1 MQQYTL
7 PLFIVGLILITKGAD
22 WFTESAVSI
31 SQKSGIPKMIIGATI
46 VSFATTAPEFTVSVY
61 AAYLGHTG
69 LTVGNA
75 VGSAICNAGLI
86 LGGVIVVRSI
96 PVEDSSFLKR
106 GAFMIVS
113 ALLLI
118 VISIDGML
126 TPVDGI
132 LLLVVFVAFLY
143 YNYRSQ
149 SLLFGTNEEEVNQNL
164 DEVSDSLSKDVAF
177 FVLGAA
183 LVVSGSRILIDSG
196 TDIAMWLGVPEMIIG
211 LTLVAFGTSL
221 PELITAISATLK
233 GHHDLTVGNILG
245 ANTMD
250 IALILGASSLIS
262 EIPIQDQSLYYDFP
276 AMLLIMGMIVFFGL
290 TGRKLARWEG
300 AVILATY
307 IAYLGGLFFFYMQ

>member
-46 VSFATTAPEFTVSVY
+46 VSFATTAPEFAVSAY

-75 VGSAICNAGLI
+75 VGSAICNAGLV

-118 VISIDGML
+118 VTSIDGVL

-143 YNYRSQ
+143 YNYRRQ
-149 SLLFGTNEEEVNQNL
+149 SLLFGTNEEEEINEEL
-164 DEVSDSLSKDVAF
+164 GKVSDSISKDVAF

-183 LVVSGSRILIDSG
+183 FVVGGSRILIDSG

-221 PELITAISATLK
+221 PELITAISATRK
-233 GHHDLTVGNILG
+233 GHHDLAVGNILG

-262 EIPIQDQSLYYDFP
+262 ELPIQDQSLYYDFP

-307 IAYLGGLFFFYMQ
+307 IAYIGGLFFFYM

>member
-46 VSFATTAPEFTVSVY
+46 VSFATTAPEFAVSAY

-86 LGGVIVVRSI
+86 LGGVIVLRSI

-118 VISIDGML
+118 VVSIDGML

-132 LLLVVFVAFLY
+132 LLLIVFVAFLY
-143 YNYRSQ
+143 YNYRLQ
-149 SLLFGTNEEEVNQNL
+149 SMLFGTNEEVNEEL
-164 DEVSDSLSKDVAF
+164 GEVSDSISKDVVF

-183 LVVSGSRILIDSG
+183 LVVGGSRILIDSG

-221 PELITAISATLK
+221 PELITAISATRK
-233 GHHDLTVGNILG
+233 GHNDLAVGNILG

-262 EIPIQDQSLYYDFP
+262 ELPIQDQSLYYDFP

-300 AVILATY
+300 AIILATY
-307 IAYLGGLFFFYMQ
+307 IAYIVGLFFFYM

>member
-1 MQQYTL
+1 MQYYTL

-31 SQKSGIPKMIIGATI
+31 SQKSGIPKMIVGATI
-46 VSFATTAPEFTVSVY
+46 VSFATTAPEFAVSAY

-106 GAFMIVS
+106 GVFMIVS
-113 ALLLI
+113 ALMLL
-118 VISIDGML
+118 VTSIDGVL

-132 LLLVVFVAFLY
+132 LLLIVFVAFLY
-143 YNYRSQ
+143 YNYRRQ
-149 SLLFGTNEEEVNQNL
+149 SLLFGTNQEVNEDLEQL
-164 DEVSDSLSKDVAF
+164 PGSISKDVAF

-183 LVVSGSRILIDSG
+183 LVVGGSRILIDSG

-262 EIPIQDQSLYYDFP
+262 ELPIQDQSLYYDFP

-290 TGRKLARWEG
+290 TGRKLERWEG
-300 AVILATY
+300 GVVLATY
-307 IAYLGGLFFFYMQ
+307 IAYVGGLFFFYM

>member
-46 VSFATTAPEFTVSVY
+46 VSFATTAPEFAVSAY

-86 LGGVIVVRSI
+86 LGGVIVLRSI

-118 VISIDGML
+118 VVSIDGML

-132 LLLVVFVAFLY
+132 LLLIVFVAFLY
-143 YNYRSQ
+143 YNYRLQ
-149 SLLFGTNEEEVNQNL
+149 SMLFGTNEEVNEEL
-164 DEVSDSLSKDVAF
+164 GEVSDSISKDVVF

-183 LVVSGSRILIDSG
+183 LVVGGSRILIDSG

-221 PELITAISATLK
+221 PELITAISATRK
-233 GHHDLTVGNILG
+233 GHNDLAVGNILG

-262 EIPIQDQSLYYDFP
+262 ELPIQDQSLYYDFP

-300 AVILATY
+300 AIILATY
-307 IAYLGGLFFFYMQ
+307 IAYVGGLFFFYM

>member
-1 MQQYTL
+1 
-7 PLFIVGLILITKGAD
+7 
-22 WFTESAVSI
+22 
-31 SQKSGIPKMIIGATI
+31 
-46 VSFATTAPEFTVSVY
+46 
-61 AAYLGHTG
+61 
-69 LTVGNA
+69 
-75 VGSAICNAGLI
+75 
-86 LGGVIVVRSI
+86 
-96 PVEDSSFLKR
+96 
-106 GAFMIVS
+106 MIVS

-118 VISIDGML
+118 VVSIDGML

-143 YNYRSQ
+143 YNYRLQ
-149 SLLFGTNEEEVNQNL
+149 SLLFGTNEEVNEELGEISN
-164 DEVSDSLSKDVAF
+164 SISKDVVF

-183 LVVSGSRILIDSG
+183 LVVGGSRILIDSG

-221 PELITAISATLK
+221 PELITAISATRK
-233 GHHDLTVGNILG
+233 GHNDLAVGNILG

-262 EIPIQDQSLYYDFP
+262 ELPIQDQSLYYDFP

-300 AVILATY
+300 AIILATY
-307 IAYLGGLFFFYMQ
+307 IAYIVGLFFFYM

>member
-7 PLFIVGLILITKGAD
+7 PLFIVGLIFITKGAD

-46 VSFATTAPEFTVSVY
+46 VSFATTAPEFAVSAY

-86 LGGVIVVRSI
+86 LGGVIVLRSI

-118 VISIDGML
+118 VVSIDGML

-132 LLLVVFVAFLY
+132 LLLVVFVVFLY
-143 YNYRSQ
+143 YNYRLQ
-149 SLLFGTNEEEVNQNL
+149 SLLFGTNEEVNEELGEISN
-164 DEVSDSLSKDVAF
+164 SISKDVVF

-183 LVVSGSRILIDSG
+183 LVVGGSRILIDSG

-221 PELITAISATLK
+221 PELITAISATRK
-233 GHHDLTVGNILG
+233 GHNDLAVGNILG

-262 EIPIQDQSLYYDFP
+262 ELPIQNQSLYYDFP
-276 AMLLIMGMIVFFGL
+276 AMLLIMGMIVFSVL
-290 TGRKLARWEG
+290 KTSAR
-300 AVILATY
+300 IRRQSSY
-307 IAYLGGLFFFYMQ
+307 ISENCAPR

>member
-1 MQQYTL
+1 MQEYTL

-31 SQKSGIPKMIIGATI
+31 SQKSGIPKMLIGATI

-61 AAYLGHTG
+61 AAYLGQTG

-75 VGSAICNAGLI
+75 VGSVICNAGLI
-86 LGGVIVVRSI
+86 LGGVIVVRSV

-106 GAFMIVS
+106 GAFMIIS

-118 VISIDGML
+118 VTSIDGVL
-126 TPVDGI
+126 TPIDGI
-132 LLLVVFVAFLY
+132 LLLVFFVAFLY
-143 YNYRSQ
+143 YNYRRQ
-149 SLLFGTNEEEVNQNL
+149 SLIFGMNEEVNEDL
-164 DEVSDSLSKDVAF
+164 EEVSGSISKDVAF

-183 LVVSGSRILIDSG
+183 LVVGGSRILIDSG
-196 TDIAMWLGVPEMIIG
+196 IDIAMWLGVPEMVIG
-211 LTLVAFGTSL
+211 LTLIAFGTSL
-221 PELITAISATLK
+221 PELVTAISATQK
-233 GHHDLTVGNILG
+233 GHNDLAVGNILG

-250 IALILGASSLIS
+250 IALILGVSSLIS
-262 EIPIQDQSLYYDFP
+262 DLPIEEQSLYYDFP
-276 AMLLIMGMIVFFGL
+276 AMLLIMCMIVVFGL

-307 IAYLGGLFFFYMQ
+307 IAYIGGLFFFYM

>member
-7 PLFIVGLILITKGAD
+7 PLFIVGLIFITKGAD

-46 VSFATTAPEFTVSVY
+46 VSFATTAPEFAVSAY

-86 LGGVIVVRSI
+86 LGGVIVLRSI

-118 VISIDGML
+118 VVSIDGML

-143 YNYRSQ
+143 YNYRLQ
-149 SLLFGTNEEEVNQNL
+149 SLLFGTNEEVNEELGEISN
-164 DEVSDSLSKDVAF
+164 SISKDVVF

-183 LVVSGSRILIDSG
+183 LVVGGSRILIDSG

-221 PELITAISATLK
+221 PELITAISATRK
-233 GHHDLTVGNILG
+233 GHNDLAVGNILG

-262 EIPIQDQSLYYDFP
+262 ELPIQNQSLYYDFP

-300 AVILATY
+300 AIILATY
-307 IAYLGGLFFFYMQ
+307 IAYVGGLFFFYM

>member
-7 PLFIVGLILITKGAD
+7 PLFIVGLIFITKGAD

-46 VSFATTAPEFTVSVY
+46 VSFATTAPEFAVSAY

-86 LGGVIVVRSI
+86 LGGVIVLRSI

-118 VISIDGML
+118 VVSIDGML

-132 LLLVVFVAFLY
+132 LLLVVFVVFLY
-143 YNYRSQ
+143 YNYRLQ
-149 SLLFGTNEEEVNQNL
+149 SLLFGTNEEVNEELGEISN
-164 DEVSDSLSKDVAF
+164 SISKDVVF

-183 LVVSGSRILIDSG
+183 LVVGGSRILIDSG

-221 PELITAISATLK
+221 PELITAISATRK
-233 GHHDLTVGNILG
+233 GHNDLAVGNILG

-262 EIPIQDQSLYYDFP
+262 ELPIQDQSLYYDFP

-307 IAYLGGLFFFYMQ
+307 IAYVGGLFFFYMQ

>member
-7 PLFIVGLILITKGAD
+7 PLFIVGLIFITKGAD

-46 VSFATTAPEFTVSVY
+46 VSFATTAPEFAVSAY

-86 LGGVIVVRSI
+86 LGGVIVLRSI

-118 VISIDGML
+118 VVSIDGML

-143 YNYRSQ
+143 YNYRLQ
-149 SLLFGTNEEEVNQNL
+149 SLLFGTNEEVNEELGEISN
-164 DEVSDSLSKDVAF
+164 SISKDVVF

-183 LVVSGSRILIDSG
+183 LVVGGSRILIDSG

-221 PELITAISATLK
+221 PELITAISATRK
-233 GHHDLTVGNILG
+233 GHNDLAVGNILG

-262 EIPIQDQSLYYDFP
+262 ELPIQNQSLYYDFP

-307 IAYLGGLFFFYMQ
+307 IAYVGGLFFFYMQ

>member
-7 PLFIVGLILITKGAD
+7 PLFIVGLIFITKGAD

-46 VSFATTAPEFTVSVY
+46 VSFATTAPEFAVSAY

-86 LGGVIVVRSI
+86 LGGVIVLRSI

-118 VISIDGML
+118 VVSIDGML

-143 YNYRSQ
+143 YNYRLQ
-149 SLLFGTNEEEVNQNL
+149 SLLFGTNEEVNEELGEISN
-164 DEVSDSLSKDVAF
+164 SISKDVVF

-183 LVVSGSRILIDSG
+183 LVVGGSRILIDSG

-221 PELITAISATLK
+221 PELITAISATRK
-233 GHHDLTVGNILG
+233 GHNDLAVGNILG

-262 EIPIQDQSLYYDFP
+262 ELPIQDQSLYYDFP

-307 IAYLGGLFFFYMQ
+307 IAYVGGLFFFYMQ

>member
-7 PLFIVGLILITKGAD
+7 PLFIVGLIFITKGAD

-46 VSFATTAPEFTVSVY
+46 VSFATTAPEFAVSAY

-86 LGGVIVVRSI
+86 LGGVIVLRSI

-118 VISIDGML
+118 VVSIDGML

-132 LLLVVFVAFLY
+132 LLLVVFVVFLY
-143 YNYRSQ
+143 YNYRLQ
-149 SLLFGTNEEEVNQNL
+149 SLLFGTNEEVNEELGEISN
-164 DEVSDSLSKDVAF
+164 SISKDVVF

-183 LVVSGSRILIDSG
+183 LVVGGSRILIDSG

-221 PELITAISATLK
+221 PELITAISATRK
-233 GHHDLTVGNILG
+233 GHNDLAVGNILG

-262 EIPIQDQSLYYDFP
+262 ELPIQNQSLYYDFP

-307 IAYLGGLFFFYMQ
+307 IAYVGGLFFFYMQ